1 MLSHL
6 ILFSVS
12 LERQS
17 NDYQISMNP
26 EKKKSQGRSSI
37 TEFYLLAWVC
47 NIWAGIITT
56 PAQSAQYGK
65 TEVIRYIHVLVYL
78 FNTRKI

>member
-1 MLSHL
+1 MQGEIYIHFKRFCKKKERTATLIRVILLFMLSHL

-26 EKKKSQGRSSI
+26 EKKKKAREEVVLPNSI
-37 TEFYLLAWVC
+37 YSHDYAT
-47 NIWAGIITT
+47 
-56 PAQSAQYGK
+56 YGP
-65 TEVIRYIHVLVYL
+65 EL
-78 FNTRKI
+78 

>member
-1 MLSHL
+1 MQGEIYIQFKRFCKKKERTATLIRVILLFMLSHL

-26 EKKKSQGRSSI
+26 EKKKAREEAVLPNSI
-37 TEFYLLAWVC
+37 YSHDYAT
-47 NIWAGIITT
+47 
-56 PAQSAQYGK
+56 YGP
-65 TEVIRYIHVLVYL
+65 EL
-78 FNTRKI
+78 